1 MQNLIFFTS
10 IQPTAK
16 GSSGR
21 LLDAVRAKEAEIRKK
36 GEMHKQGDHH
46 HHCMLVI

>member
-1 MQNLIFFTS
+1 MQNLVFFTS

-36 GEMHKQGDHH
+36 GDMHKKGDH